1 MTWRDF
7 FLFISTGLACAST
20 ADAVS
25 PPRVVGASGA
35 WATVAGPG
43 GCEAVSAAL
52 QPAPKGKVQARAALA
67 FDAAPGGRR
76 GQLAVHLSRVPRAG
90 SSVMLTIGDTPFLLA
105 LRGDWAWSR
114 GPAQE
119 AAIIAALRGA
129 AGMRVEAR
137 FPGGGRF
144 TDRFDLSGAPTA
156 IDAAAACALSLAK
169 SDAFP

>member
-1 MTWRDF
+1 MP
-7 FLFISTGLACAST
+7 I
-20 ADAVS
+20 
-25 PPRVVGASGA
+25 PRVVGASGA
-35 WATVAGPG
+35 WATLAGPA
-43 GCEAVSAAL
+43 GCEAVSTSL

-76 GQLAVHLSRVPRAG
+76 GQLAIHLGHVPRAG
-90 SSVMLTIGDTPFLLA
+90 SSVMLTIGDTPFLLTM
-105 LRGDWAWSR
+105 RGDWAWSR

-119 AAIIAALRGA
+119 TAIIAALRGA

-137 FPGGGRF
+137 SPGGGRF

-169 SDAFP
+169 SGAFH